1 MTSRGVSLA
10 EVAERGAVSVA
21 TASRVL
27 NPDSTY
33 PVSDVT
39 RERVFAA
46 ARALNYTPNRNA
58 RALRAR
64 HGHTLGVVVHDIRD
78 PYFGHCLRGVT
89 EEASKAG
96 YLTIICNSDRRAR
109 VELDYVQMLIEQ
121 RIAGV
126 VFAGGELIE
135 PGYRQELARLVQT
148 MRAYG
153 GEVVALAPRTEGW
166 LAELPDNRG
175 GSQKAVLHLLELGH
189 RQIGFINGPENLL
202 TSTDRRAG
210 YADALEQAGVPVN
223 PALVVDGDFSLEGGM
238 VATLRLIRSGETF
251 TAIFAANDEM
261 AAGALHALRQE
272 NIAVPQAV
280 SLVGFGDLAAVSWL
294 QPPLTTVAM
303 PMHELATAA
312 TARLLA
318 VIEGSARSVNTV
330 HVHPTELVVRAS
342 TAPPPSAGTPSAVG
356 EANY

>member
-1 MTSRGVSLA
+1 MTSRRISLA

-33 PVSDVT
+33 PVSDET
-39 RERVFAA
+39 RARVFAA

-135 PGYRQELARLVQT
+135 PGYRQELARLVEA
-148 MRAYG
+148 MRGYG
-153 GEVVALAPRTEGW
+153 GEVVALAPRTEDW

-175 GSQKAVLHLLELGH
+175 GSEKAIQHLLDLGH

-202 TSTDRRAG
+202 TSSDRLAG
-210 YADALEQAGVPVN
+210 YTDALEQAGVPVN
-223 PALVVDGDFSLEGGM
+223 PALIVAGDFSLEGGI
-238 VATLRLIRSGETF
+238 VATSRLIRSGETF

-261 AAGALHALRQE
+261 AAGALRILQQE
-272 NIAVPQAV
+272 GIAVPQDV

-303 PMHELATAA
+303 PMYELATAA

-318 VIEGSARSVNTV
+318 VIGGTV
-330 HVHPTELVVRAS
+330 PPANAIHIHPTELVVRAS
-342 TAPPPSAGTPSAVG
+342 TAPPRSAGQTVAVA
-356 EANY
+356 EVN